1 MVKLPRPKRSGAL
14 PPLAHD
20 DVRTLNAGTVLA
32 RVYFTGGAFPTR
44 WDVFRRFGPTNA
56 RYDHHL
62 ADAGGAAIEQDR
74 SVLYAAADARTC
86 LAEVYQHTRRIDR
99 VRDAPWLVIF
109 ALRKPL
115 RLLDLT
121 GSYPTRCGA
130 SMAINTGP
138 RARARAWAQQ
148 FYEQHDRLHGLYYAS
163 SMHANR
169 PAIALTDRAT
179 AKSVLPPHPQFN
191 RALADD
197 LLLDVLK
204 HAAADLGYG
213 LR

>member
-1 MVKLPRPKRSGAL
+1 MVKLPRPKSSVAL
-14 PPLAHD
+14 PPLARND
-20 DVRTLNAGTVLA
+20 IRTLDAGCTLA
-32 RVYFTGGAFPTR
+32 RVYFTGGAYPTR
-44 WDVFRRFGPTNA
+44 WNDFRRYGPTNA

-62 ADAGGAAIEQDR
+62 PDANAAATEQDR
-74 SVLYAAADARTC
+74 SVFYAASDARTC
-86 LAEVYQHTRRIDR
+86 LAEVFQHTRRIDR
-99 VRDAPWLVIF
+99 VRDAPWLAIF

-138 RARARAWAQQ
+138 QARARAWAQR

-169 PAIALTDRAT
+169 SAIVLTDRAV
-179 AKSVLPPHPQFN
+179 ARGALPPHPQFN

-204 HAAADLGYG
+204 HAAFDLGYG